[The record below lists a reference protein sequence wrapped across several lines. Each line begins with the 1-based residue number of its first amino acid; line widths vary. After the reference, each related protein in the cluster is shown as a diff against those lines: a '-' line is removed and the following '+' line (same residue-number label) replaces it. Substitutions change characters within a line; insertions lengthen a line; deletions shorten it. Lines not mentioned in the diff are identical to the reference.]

1 MSSVRPHNSLKAQAV
16 ASALALACLLAQ
28 PAGET
33 AAQSL
38 PTTEPVTVNVRVEA
52 KPEPKKAVGI
62 VLSSGSSVEIQDTT
76 IKKIGDKLYSISFR
90 VDRAALRPDS
100 VATAMAFD
108 ENGTASFANVTA
120 ELLADTRA
128 ANAHIP
134 ECPPEDPSGIIQRGQ
149 QGQLQ
154 ELIDV
159 RTERS
164 QLSHAKIQEALDEQF
179 LTKLRRFESAFGLGS
194 GDDLSADLPPA
205 TLVDRLSRITHA
217 LKKYRMFKRVSQE
230 PKKGDAP

>member
-1 MSSVRPHNSLKAQAV
+1 MSSVRPLNFPKTRVV
-16 ASALALACLLAQ
+16 ASTLALACLLA
-28 PAGET
+28 PSPGTT

-38 PTTEPVTVNVRVEA
+38 PTTEPVTVNVHVEA
-52 KPEPKKAVGI
+52 KPEPRKAVGI
-62 VLSSGSSVEIQDTT
+62 VLSSGSSVEIPDTT

-120 ELLADTRA
+120 ELLADTTA
-128 ANAHIP
+128 ATAHIP
-134 ECPPEDPSGIIQRGQ
+134 GCPPEDPSGIIQRGQ

-164 QLSHAKIQEALDEQF
+164 QLSQAKIQQALDEQF

-194 GDDLSADLPPA
+194 EDDLSADLPPA
-205 TLVDRLSRITHA
+205 TLVDRLSRVAHA
-217 LKKYRMFKRVSQE
+217 LKKYKMFKRVSHE